1 MPSTRLSRRS
11 SLVER
16 CDDRRPLRCIVDAV
30 AAADRLA
37 YDRLVATRPSQL
49 EGAIALTAN
58 AGRGALAWI
67 AAAALVRTQSR
78 SLPLVR
84 CAATTWTVYAGSLA
98 LARIIRRPRPY
109 EGRNVCVLIE
119 RPQGPS
125 LPSDQVAAAFAAA
138 PFLAHAVPRA
148 GLAIYAG
155 AAMMGAC
162 RVLAGVHYPG
172 DVIVAALLGVA
183 AEHAGRR

>member
-1 MPSTRLSRRS
+1 MRDL
-11 SLVER
+11 
-16 CDDRRPLRCIVDAV
+16 VDAV
-30 AAADRLA
+30 GATDGRAF
-37 YDRLVATRPSQL
+37 DRLVAVRPAEL

-67 AAAALVRTQSR
+67 AAAAFLRTQSR

-138 PFLAHAVPRA
+138 PFLANALPRA
-148 GLAIYAG
+148 GPAVYAG
-155 AAMMGAC
+155 ATAIGAC

-172 DVIVAALLGVA
+172 DVIAAALLGAAAGHVA
-183 AEHAGRR
+183 RRR